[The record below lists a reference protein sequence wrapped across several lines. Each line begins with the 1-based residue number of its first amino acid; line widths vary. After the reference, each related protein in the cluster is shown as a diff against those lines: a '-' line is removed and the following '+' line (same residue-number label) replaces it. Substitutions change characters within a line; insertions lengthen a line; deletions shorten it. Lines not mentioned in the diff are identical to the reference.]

1 MLRIIIVEVP
11 PLYALLTASWRLVKV
26 GSLGDRVL
34 ILSGALWYAKV
45 VVEDGCSGILLLSVG
60 GEGLVE
66 LALFAGLTAFIGAIV
81 KWSTASFNSIF
92 MVLCNSVRR
101 LALNQRHVLNVA
113 DRTCV
118 QRIMLAPLILLNHCN
133 VSLQSHQVLL
143 IFPRCFLLLVLQ

>member
-1 MLRIIIVEVP
+1 M
-11 PLYALLTASWRLVKV
+11 
-26 GSLGDRVL
+26 L

-66 LALFAGLTAFIGAIV
+66 LALFAGLTAFIGAVV

-92 MVLCNSVRR
+92 MVLCNSMWR

-118 QRIMLAPLILLNHCN
+118 
-133 VSLQSHQVLL
+133 
-143 IFPRCFLLLVLQ
+143 